1 MNEMKIFS
9 CAGNTLLVEF
19 TIIPQA
25 DGNCIFA
32 TPVSEIDVF
41 TLSPVPKGKVEG
53 ILQTAIQ
60 WKMAE
65 QGGNKEEGGG

>member
-9 CAGNTLLVEF
+9 LAGNTLLVEF

-25 DGNCIFA
+25 DGNGIFA
-32 TPVSEIDVF
+32 TAVSEIDVF

-60 WKMAE
+60 WKMDNRS
-65 QGGNKEEGGG
+65 GDV